1 MYDEGWDSK
10 GQGREECV
18 LSGSLS
24 SHEHPMCRNCCRHGM
39 QMDRDVYCVVRYFWR
54 HFDLRFAPRSDL
66 PAPHMPSAERR
77 ADTREGA
84 TLRARSIAPREAR
97 RASRVLLD
105 LVFGRIFVMAI
116 YGRRIPIRCH
126 HRASRF
132 SLVRAGS
139 QLSITNEQTVVG
151 QKLTSTPRE
160 LQNMLWDGLYSQR
173 RLTWYQS
180 LDFRTICGVM
190 MITSAVMTTTL
201 IIGK

>member
-1 MYDEGWDSK
+1 
-10 GQGREECV
+10 
-18 LSGSLS
+18 
-24 SHEHPMCRNCCRHGM
+24 
-39 QMDRDVYCVVRYFWR
+39 MDRDVYCVVRYFWR

-84 TLRARSIAPREAR
+84 TLRRSSIAPRGATREPR
-97 RASRVLLD
+97 FTRSRFRAHFR
-105 LVFGRIFVMAI
+105 
-116 YGRRIPIRCH
+116 YGYIRAPH
-126 HRASRF
+126 THTLPSASRF

-160 LQNMLWDGLYSQR
+160 LKNMLWDGLYSQR

-201 IIGK
+201 IIGKR

>member
-1 MYDEGWDSK
+1 
-10 GQGREECV
+10 
-18 LSGSLS
+18 
-24 SHEHPMCRNCCRHGM
+24 
-39 QMDRDVYCVVRYFWR
+39 MDRDVYCVVRYFWR

-77 ADTREGA
+77 PDTREGA
-84 TLRARSIAPREAR
+84 TLRASPDAPREAR

-126 HRASRF
+126 QRQD
-132 SLVRAGS
+132 LVLYVPEVS
-139 QLSITNEQTVVG
+139 CHVSITNEQTVVG

-160 LQNMLWDGLYSQR
+160 LKNMLWDGLYSQR

>member
-1 MYDEGWDSK
+1 MRGGTARARGGKNASYLARSRPTNTRCVETVVGMVCKWTEMYTVLSDTFGDILI
-10 GQGREECV
+10 CV
-18 LSGSLS
+18 LRPARISR
-24 SHEHPMCRNCCRHGM
+24 PRTCR
-39 QMDRDVYCVVRYFWR
+39 
-54 HFDLRFAPRSDL
+54 A
-66 PAPHMPSAERR
+66 PSAERTPERGRHFDVR
-77 ADTREGA
+77 A
-84 TLRARSIAPREAR
+84 SPREAR

-126 HRASRF
+126 QRQD
-132 SLVRAGS
+132 LVLYVPEVS
-139 QLSITNEQTVVG
+139 CHVSITNEQTVVG

-160 LQNMLWDGLYSQR
+160 LKNMLWDGLYSQR